1 MVCSAGIVAER
12 IAYGNEAEWAK
23 HDMAYMEQGLILAT
37 GAKDAHEEFYTGF
50 PMTRSRP
57 DSRENAAFEK
67 LVDERSKKLDKKT
80 LPGGAFSNEELLC
93 EGAVRRIFDEYQF
106 VRRNDRLAEPD

>member
-50 PMTRSRP
+50 PMTRAVLI
-57 DSRENAAFEK
+57 RENAAFEK
-67 LVDERSKKLDKKT
+67 LVERALEELDKKT